1 MARYIALTCEALAR
15 SIYALAAASPHTV
28 TVRLYRQGLHNSPKN
43 LRGILQAQIDEIAPG
58 ECDAILLAYGLCGGS
73 TEMLTA
79 RHTPVV
85 IPRAHDCITLY
96 LGSRE
101 RYQEEFTRHPGTY
114 WYSLDYMERQE
125 AGSSSSL
132 GAAGISDTPAEY
144 DTWVQKWGKE
154 TADALVEEMR
164 GWTQHYS
171 RAAFIDTGLGDG
183 EAFAQKARDKAAK
196 EGWVYEE
203 MQGNRRLMAMLVRGD
218 WESEDILVVPPGHTI
233 RQTHKDSVIHAVPQA

>member
-15 SIYALAAASPHTV
+15 SIYALAADSPHTV
-28 TVRLYRQGLHNSPKN
+28 TVRLYRQGLHNSPKK
-43 LRGILQAQIDEIAPG
+43 LRNILQEQVDEIGPG
-58 ECDAILLAYGLCGGS
+58 ECDAILLAYGLCGGA

-96 LGSRE
+96 LGSRK

-114 WYSLDYMERQE
+114 WYSTDYMERQE
-125 AGSSSSL
+125 PGARSSL
-132 GAAGISDTPAEY
+132 GAGGIEDTPAEY
-144 DTWVQKWGKE
+144 AKWVEKYGQE

-171 RAAFIDTGLGDG
+171 RAAFIDTGLGIADIY
-183 EAFAQKARDKAAK
+183 AQKARDKAAK

-203 MQGNRRLMAMLVRGD
+203 MQGNRRLLAMLVRGD
-218 WESEDILVVPPGHTI
+218 WNDEEMLVVPPGHTI
-233 RQTHKDSVIHAVPQA
+233 RQSHKESVIHAIPQA